1 MLLINGQK
9 GGRYTVKSLMLEKG
23 LWRRLEAMG
32 LTTGA
37 PVEILGKKRSGS
49 TIIRLRGTRY
59 AIGAEIAMG
68 IVVEEGGEAR

>member
-1 MLLINGQK
+1 MLLINGKK
-9 GGRYTVKSLMLEKG
+9 GGKYTVLSLMLDKS

-32 LTTGA
+32 LTAGA
-37 PVEILGKKRSGS
+37 PVEILNKKKSGS

-68 IVVEEGGEAR
+68 IAVEERKGA